1 MEEQEIYTLI
11 TRYLAKKTTTEESE
25 RIADWIAESAESE
38 QTFEDIKQVWHAT
51 KSQLTSDSSVPLRK
65 LKNRIA
71 QANAKPGEKFK
82 KLRVKW
88 VAVAASVILF
98 AVMGSLTKQWYLR
111 TLNQRLTVSTSA
123 GQQRKVLLED
133 GTTVYLAPQST
144 LTYPGHFDVKRTVEL
159 HGQAYFEVSKNKHRP
174 FIVHTAK
181 LDVQVLGTHF
191 NVNSYPN
198 QSSTTVS
205 LLEGK
210 VKVSVPDNGIDE
222 YMLSPGQELAL
233 HHASHQVYRYALDSA
248 AVAGWMSN
256 TLVFRNEKLAVAAK
270 KIEQMY
276 GVKIVFADQATAE
289 TNIYAK
295 FKNEPL
301 TSVLATIAVSGN
313 ITHHT
318 EGNKIYLSLKKS
330 KTLR

>member
-11 TRYLAKKTTTEESE
+11 TRYLAKQTTTEESE
-25 RIADWIAESAESE
+25 RIADWIAESARNE
-38 QTFEDIKQVWHAT
+38 QTFEEIKSVWQAT
-51 KSQLTSDSSVPLRK
+51 KPMPDADLSAPLNK

-71 QANAKPGEKFK
+71 QEIVKPDEKVK
-82 KLRVKW
+82 KLLGKW
-88 VAVAASVILF
+88 FAIAASVILF
-98 AVMGSLTKQWYLR
+98 ALLGGWGIHLYWRTSTKL
-111 TLNQRLTVSTSA
+111 LTVSAGA
-123 GQQRKVLLED
+123 GQKRKVRLED
-133 GTTVYLAPQST
+133 GTTVYLAPQSS
-144 LTYPGHFDVKRTVEL
+144 LKYPEHFALKRNVEL

-191 NVNSYPN
+191 NINSYPN
-198 QSSTTVS
+198 QPSTTVS

-210 VKVSVPDNGIDE
+210 VKVSVPDDGIDE

-233 HHASHQVYRYALDSA
+233 NHASRQVYRYALDSA
-248 AVAGWMSN
+248 AVSGWMSN
-256 TLVFRNEKLAVAAK
+256 TLIFKNEKLVVAAK

-301 TSVLATIAVSGN
+301 KSVLATIAFSGN
-313 ITHHT
+313 ISYHM
-318 EGNKIYLSLKKS
+318 EGNKIYLSLKRS
-330 KTLR
+330 NSLN